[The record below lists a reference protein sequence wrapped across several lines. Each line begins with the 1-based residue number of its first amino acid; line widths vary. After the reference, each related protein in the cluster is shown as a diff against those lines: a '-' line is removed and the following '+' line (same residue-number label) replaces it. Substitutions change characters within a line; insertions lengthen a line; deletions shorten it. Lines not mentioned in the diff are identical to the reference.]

1 MIEFKEVNQINLI
14 GIADRNFVDI
24 KGYEGLYKINKYGIV
39 RNSKNEIKSTFIE
52 FGGYVGILLYK
63 NNQYKKFK
71 IHRLVAENF
80 IPNPNNLPVINHKDG
95 NRQNNHVDNLEWCT
109 QSYNVK
115 KGKRV
120 EELKK
125 PCKLYKFSTFIKE
138 FPSIIDAAKYL
149 NVTPACIFNS
159 LKRNGYKESGAILR
173 KYFIKV

>member
-1 MIEFKEVNQINLI
+1 MIDIHAHILNN
-14 GIADRNFVDI
+14 VDDGAIDLDMSI
-24 KGYEGLYKINKYGIV
+24 KMLQNAVRGGTTGIV
-39 RNSKNEIKSTFIE
+39 ATPHFMRGRFEVE
-52 FGGYVGILLYK
+52 
-63 NNQYKKFK
+63 
-71 IHRLVAENF
+71 
-80 IPNPNNLPVINHKDG
+80 
-95 NRQNNHVDNLEWCT
+95 
-109 QSYNVK
+109 YNDVVQ
-115 KGKRV
+115 RV